1 MRSQLRAMITRLRDA
16 IRANPALA
24 AILALALTLNLIGIT
39 WGLPNTE
46 PWIADSVS
54 GELTLK
60 VWITYASSSHKYP
73 YLQWWLAFLAYA
85 PLLAWWL
92 LTGQLDAGCWPYLKA
107 KCFEGDPFAQLGTL
121 ILISRL
127 LSALMGVGT
136 VWLTWRLALA
146 VGASRRAALLSA
158 LGCALAYVAV
168 FYAHLGNLDGP
179 MTFWYSL
186 SLLAFVGI
194 LRRGQL
200 RDYAAFGL
208 SSGAALGTKEGVI
221 GAYVLSALAILF
233 VQVRP
238 AAGGD
243 LGSPGTRPRLAATG
257 AGLRRLVDRR
267 MLALVFGLL
276 LVYGLATNPVF
287 NLPGFI
293 AHWRDWLPSEGRMQ
307 GYQAKRGLVE
317 VTLRAARMQAAALDL
332 PLLLLCLAGL
342 ALSLRRWR
350 RPEAGW
356 PLTLLIPSLSYL
368 AFSVYLSRIVEMRVL
383 LPLVPVL
390 CVYGGLAADRLL
402 ATPPRLRRPVM
413 GLLILVYLHAGL
425 HSLNHD
431 LHFRRDSRYTAEA
444 FLQERVPREAS
455 ILVYGSSRY
464 VPRLAWLGYQARFV
478 DASAASPAALAAL
491 DPEYIVLSSR
501 SYDRFAGQPEG
512 AFFARLLAGESG
524 YRELL
529 DARSGP
535 PLRWSFDPFQ
545 ASDSVDPRISILQR
559 DPAR

>member
-1 MRSQLRAMITRLRDA
+1 MIAKLRAR

-24 AILALALTLNLIGIT
+24 AILALSLALNLVGIT

-54 GELTLK
+54 GELSLK
-60 VWITYASSSHKYP
+60 VWATYASSSHKYP
-73 YLQWWLAFLAYA
+73 YLQWWLAFLAYT

-92 LTGQLDAGCWPYLKA
+92 LTGKLDGGCWPYLKV
-107 KCFEGDPFAQLGTL
+107 KCFEGDPFAQLGAL

-146 VGASRRAALLSA
+146 AGASRRAALLSA

-186 SLLAFVGI
+186 SLLAFLGI
-194 LRRGQL
+194 LRRGRV
-200 RDYAAFGL
+200 RDYAVFGL
-208 SSGAALGTKEGVI
+208 ASGAALGTKEGVI
-221 GAYVLSALAILF
+221 GAYVLSALAIL
-233 VQVRP
+233 RAHLRSEALGDRG
-238 AAGGD
+238 AAAR
-243 LGSPGTRPRLAATG
+243 LPVLAATG
-257 AGLRRLVDRR
+257 SSLRRLVDRR
-267 MLALVFGLL
+267 MLALVLGLL

-293 AHWRDWLPSEGRMQ
+293 DHWRDWLPTEGRMQ
-307 GYQAKRGLVE
+307 GYQTKRSLVE

-342 ALSLRRWR
+342 ALLLRRWR
-350 RPEAGW
+350 NPEARW
-356 PLTLLIPSLSYL
+356 PLALLIPSLSYL

-390 CVYGGLAADRLL
+390 CLYGGLAADRLL
-402 ATPPRLRRPVM
+402 ASAPGLRRPAL
-413 GLLILVYLHAGL
+413 GLLTLVYLHAGL

-431 LHFRRDSRYTAEA
+431 LHFLRDSRYSAEA
-444 FLQERVPREAS
+444 FLQARVPREAS
-455 ILVYGSSRY
+455 ILVYGNPRY
-464 VPRLAWLGYQARFV
+464 APRLAWLGYQARYV
-478 DASAASPAALAAL
+478 EAEAASPAALAAI
-491 DPEYIVLSSR
+491 DPDYVILSSR
-501 SYDRFAGQPEG
+501 WYDRFAGQPEG
-512 AFFARLLAGESG
+512 DFLARLLAGESG
-524 YRELL
+524 YRTLL

-535 PLRWSFDPFQ
+535 PLRWTFDPLQ
-545 ASDSVDPRISILQR
+545 ASDSVDPRITVLQR
-559 DPAR
+559 RQDP